1 MTQPIDERL
10 ANLHPIPF
18 VELRTI
24 WANAFWISL
33 RQFRRLRDEI
43 ASATWRRFFMTTLT
57 TLAIISGVNQL
68 VFGLSYKGIYES
80 TLRMPFNLFGFWLV
94 ETFWTVTTSAL
105 IDIPFILLVAYLSF
119 YWVSHAREE
128 NAHWLQEAHML
139 AITWAFTAICVQA
152 LYLLGGTVRE
162 AVFGH
167 MNFATRAIQE
177 RRYSPILSYLFSGLF
192 TAPIVAY
199 RYNLRLHG
207 NKILNSLNG
216 RDRWLLLG
224 FQFVVLEG
232 GMLLVGQF
240 LLHLPFVAN
249 LHQTLG
255 KLWI

>member
-1 MTQPIDERL
+1 MIQNINEHTAKTNRFL
-10 ANLHPIPF
+10 
-18 VELRTI
+18 ELRTI
-24 WANAFWISL
+24 WANALWIFL
-33 RQFRRLRDEI
+33 RRFHLLRDEI
-43 ASATWRRFFMTTLT
+43 AAATWSRFIATILT
-57 TLAIISGVNQL
+57 TLIISSGVNQL

-80 TLRMPFNLFGFWLV
+80 TLRTPFNLFGFWLV

-119 YWVSHAREE
+119 YWVSHAKDE

-139 AITWAFTAICVQA
+139 AITWAFTVILAQA
-152 LYLLGGTVRE
+152 VYLLGGSVRE
-162 AVFGH
+162 ALFGH

-177 RRYSPILSYLFSGLF
+177 RRYSPILSYLFSGLL
-192 TAPIVAY
+192 TAPIIAY

-207 NKILNSLNG
+207 NKMLNSLTG

-224 FQFVVLEG
+224 FQFIVLEG
-232 GMLLVGQF
+232 GILLVSQF
-240 LLHLPFVAN
+240 VLHLPFVIN